1 MFLFYRVLTTILFP
15 VFILIIYFRKYL
27 NKEDKIRFKEK
38 ISITNNGLPENKEVF
53 WIHAASIGEVNSIF
67 PIIKEIKRKNKN
79 IFILLTS
86 TTLSSSK
93 LIKNEIADTDNF
105 KHLFLPLDVLFLVKK
120 FLSYWSP
127 KLVIFVESEVWP
139 NYMLEISKRNI
150 PVMLLN
156 GRITNKTFYRWNKF
170 PKISKKIF
178 SLYDLCLAA
187 SKESEINLKKLGA
200 KNVKYLGN
208 IKFCSTV
215 LETIQDSRIKLIL
228 NNRNVWCAASI
239 HPGEE
244 KVILNTHLNLKNK
257 GKNILTI
264 LIPRHISKSKDI
276 LPICQSLNLKAQVI
290 NSDKDI
296 LKESEILIVNTI
308 GEMSKYFSLCKN
320 IFMGK
325 SLLKKLIKDGGQ
337 NPIEPAKFGC
347 KIFHGPYVS
356 NFLEIYDYLKNKGI
370 AYEINN
376 ENDLTERLLKNFD
389 QNSTIN
395 TKDIT
400 ELSRYGEK
408 ILSSSINEIMEL

>member
-1 MFLFYRVLTTILFP
+1 M
-15 VFILIIYFRKYL
+15 
-27 NKEDKIRFKEK
+27 
-38 ISITNNGLPENKEVF
+38 
-53 WIHAASIGEVNSIF
+53 
-67 PIIKEIKRKNKN
+67 
-79 IFILLTS
+79 
-86 TTLSSSK
+86 
-93 LIKNEIADTDNF
+93 
-105 KHLFLPLDVLFLVKK
+105 
-120 FLSYWSP
+120 
-127 KLVIFVESEVWP
+127 
-139 NYMLEISKRNI
+139 
-150 PVMLLN
+150 
-156 GRITNKTFYRWNKF
+156 
-170 PKISKKIF
+170 
-178 SLYDLCLAA
+178 
-187 SKESEINLKKLGA
+187 
-200 KNVKYLGN
+200 
-208 IKFCSTV
+208 
-215 LETIQDSRIKLIL
+215 
-228 NNRNVWCAASI
+228 WCAASI

-308 GEMSKYFSLCKN
+308 GEMPKYFSLCKN